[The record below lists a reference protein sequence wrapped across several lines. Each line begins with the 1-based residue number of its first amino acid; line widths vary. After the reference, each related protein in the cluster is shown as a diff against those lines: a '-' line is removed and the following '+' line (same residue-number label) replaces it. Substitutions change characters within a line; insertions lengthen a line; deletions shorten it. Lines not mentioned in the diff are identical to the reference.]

1 MMKKGVVKLIHEEN
15 GAALAEYA
23 LLLGLIALTMV
34 TVLNQLSSRL
44 SVIISKATG
53 SLPS

>member
-1 MMKKGVVKLIHEEN
+1 MQKEIINLIFNED
-15 GAALAEYA
+15 ATAMAEYA
-23 LLLGLIALTMV
+23 LLLGLITLTMV

-44 SVIISKATG
+44 SIIISKATG

>member
-1 MMKKGVVKLIHEEN
+1 MQKGITNLILKEDA
-15 GAALAEYA
+15 AALAEYA

-44 SVIISKATG
+44 SAIISKAAG

>member
-1 MMKKGVVKLIHEEN
+1 MQKDINNLIHEED
-15 GAALAEYA
+15 GTALAEYA
-23 LLLGLIALTMV
+23 LLLGLILLTMV

-44 SVIISKATG
+44 CTIISKATG